1 MNKEDFISIFE
12 LTLVSANLEVAALT
26 LLDNDTVR
34 ITFRNG
40 YTKDVCIECDSYAA
54 IALDVTRKAM

>member
-1 MNKEDFISIFE
+1 MNKVDFIAVFE
-12 LTLVSANLEVAALT
+12 ATLLCANLEVAALT
-26 LLDNDTVR
+26 LVDNDTVR

-54 IALDVTRKAM
+54 IVLDVTRKAM